1 MFYGVS
7 VSDST
12 VSNQVSQAEFARLLG
27 VDRAYVTRLKH
38 DGRLVMNGGK
48 VLVAESRARIEA
60 TQGERDDLRERHA
73 AARGR
78 AGDVQPPAPPPA
90 APPAAAEP
98 IDSLAR
104 AAHVL
109 KLAKAREGL
118 AQAQIRE
125 MERDK
130 LAGSL
135 LAREDVEQALA
146 DVGAM
151 VRAELDALPDQLAPQ
166 LAAVSDPDEAHA
178 LLAAHCR
185 NSLLRLAELL
195 RKKRGAQ

>member
-1 MFYGVS
+1 M
-7 VSDST
+7 
-12 VSNQVSQAEFARLLG
+12 SQAEFARLMR
-27 VDRAYVTRLKH
+27 VDPAHVTRLKQ
-38 DGRLVMNGGK
+38 DGRLVMEAGK

-73 AARGR
+73 AARGQTTEVQTPAR
-78 AGDVQPPAPPPA
+78 PATAPAG
-90 APPAAAEP
+90 EP

-195 RKKRGAQ
+195 RKKGGAR

>member
-1 MFYGVS
+1 MTV
-7 VSDST
+7 ST
-12 VSNQVSQAEFARLLG
+12 VGNRVSQAEFSRLLG
-27 VDRAYVTRLKH
+27 VDPAHVTRLKQ
-38 DGRLVMNGGK
+38 DGRLVMDGGK

-60 TQGERDDLRERHA
+60 TRGERDDLRERHA
-73 AARGR
+73 AARGA
-78 AGDVQPPAPPPA
+78 AGVQAPTQPLA
-90 APPAAAEP
+90 GEP

-104 AAHVL
+104 AAQVL

-135 LAREDVEQALA
+135 LARDDVEQALA
-146 DVGAM
+146 DIGAL

-166 LAAVSDPDEAHA
+166 LAPVADVEEVHA

-185 NSLLRLAELL
+185 NTLLRLADVL
-195 RKKRGAQ
+195 RKKRGGA